1 MRREALE
8 KLERQANEH
17 ESASWNS
24 FSASGTGTDRKFKLI
39 WHSDAIFAK
48 DGMRNSDKWFR
59 ISVVFVGV

>member
-24 FSASGTGTDRKFKLI
+24 FSASGTGTDRKLKLFGT
-39 WHSDAIFAK
+39 ATMIFAK
-48 DGMRNSDKWFR
+48 AGMRNSDKWFG
-59 ISVVFVGV
+59 ISVVFVV